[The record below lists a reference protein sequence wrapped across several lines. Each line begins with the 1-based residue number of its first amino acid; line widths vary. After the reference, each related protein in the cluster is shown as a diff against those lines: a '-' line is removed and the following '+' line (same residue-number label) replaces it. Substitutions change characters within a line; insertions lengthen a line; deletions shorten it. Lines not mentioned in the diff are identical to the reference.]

1 MSQVAKFLASALL
14 ALTLM
19 LAASVAFGQEGAS
32 APSDSTKAAVKDTRL
47 FNPERANTLIVVVV
61 FFGSV
66 MGYISR
72 TRKGKSQF
80 IRQIAGLAA
89 ADEAIG
95 RATEMGR
102 PVLYIPGIMDVD
114 NIQTIASMVI
124 LTDISRRTAVFDVPL
139 IVPLNQPFVVPI
151 TEESVKEGALRAGR
165 PDWYI
170 ADNIR
175 YLSSEQFAFTAGVA
189 GIMNREKPAANFFLG
204 SFFAE
209 SLIISEVGFASG
221 AIQIAGTANV
231 HQLPFFVVACDYTL
245 IGEEFYAASAYLG
258 KDPQLLGTLKG
269 ADFTKALLMGVIVVG
284 TILAWA
290 GWTGVAKFFGVG
302 G

>member
-1 MSQVAKFLASALL
+1 MIRFLLR
-14 ALTLM
+14 
-19 LAASVAFGQEGAS
+19 LAAAVTICFTVALPVLFAQEPIA
-32 APSDSTKAAVKDTRL
+32 AAKSDSTGIRDTRL
-47 FNPERANTLIVVVV
+47 FNTERSNTMLVVVV

-66 MGYISR
+66 LVYIQR
-72 TRKGKSQF
+72 AKNGKSQF
-80 IRQIAGLAA
+80 IRQIAGLNA

-124 LTDISRRTAVFDVPL
+124 LTDISRRTAEYDVPL
-139 IVPLNQPFVVPI
+139 IVPLNQPFVVPLA
-151 TEESVKEGALRAGR
+151 EESVKEGALRAGR
-165 PDWYI
+165 PDAYI

-258 KDPQLLGTLKG
+258 KDPGLLGTLKG
-269 ADFTKALLMGVIVVG
+269 SDFTKALLMVVIVIG

-290 GWTGVAKFFGVG
+290 GWMGVKTFFSVG

>member
-1 MSQVAKFLASALL
+1 MVFLAFESAI
-14 ALTLM
+14 AET
-19 LAASVAFGQEGAS
+19 ATPTDIS
-32 APSDSTKAAVKDTRL
+32 ATAPAVRDTRL
-47 FNPERANTLIVVVV
+47 FNTERANTLIVVSV

-66 MGYISR
+66 LYYIRR
-72 TRKGKSQF
+72 TRQGKSLF
-80 IRQIAGLAA
+80 VRQIAGLAA

-102 PVLYIPGIMDVD
+102 PVLYIPGIMDID

-124 LTDISRRTAVFDVPL
+124 LTDISRRTSTLDVPL
-139 IVPLNQPFVVPI
+139 IVPLNQPFLVPLA
-151 TEESVKEGALRAGR
+151 EESVKEGALRAGR
-165 PDWYI
+165 PDSFNP
-170 ADNIR
+170 DNIR

-204 SFFAE
+204 AFFAE

-231 HQLPFFVVACDYTL
+231 HQLPFFVAACDYTL

-269 ADFTKALLMGVIVVG
+269 ADLIKAVLMGIILVG
-284 TILAWA
+284 TFLAWA
-290 GWTGVAKFFGVG
+290 GYLGVGKFFGVG

>member
-1 MSQVAKFLASALL
+1 MKRPVRKMVGVVIGLSLL
-14 ALTLM
+14 F
-19 LAASVAFGQEGAS
+19 SVASTLFAQEAIP
-32 APSDSTKAAVKDTRL
+32 ATATDSTALRDMRL
-47 FNPERANTLIVVVV
+47 FNPERTNTLIVVVI
-61 FFGSV
+61 FFASV
-66 MGYISR
+66 LVYIQR
-72 TRKGKSQF
+72 AKKGKSLF
-80 IRQIAGLAA
+80 VRTIAGLAA

-114 NIQTIASMVI
+114 NIQTIASLVI
-124 LTDISRRTAVFDVPL
+124 LTDIARRTATFDVPL
-139 IVPLNQPFVVPI
+139 IVPLNQPFVVPLA
-151 TEESVKEGALRAGR
+151 EESVKEGALRAGR
-165 PDWYI
+165 PDAYV

-175 YLSSEQFAFTAGVA
+175 FLSSEQFAFTAGVA

-209 SLIISEVGFASG
+209 SLIISEVGFATG

-231 HQLPFFVVACDYTL
+231 HQLPFFVAACDYTL
-245 IGEEFYAASAYLG
+245 MGEEFYAASAYLS

-269 ADFTKALLMGVIVVG
+269 SDFTKAILMIIITAG
-284 TILAWA
+284 TLLAWA
-290 GWTGVAKFFGVG
+290 GWMGVAKFFGVG

>member
-1 MSQVAKFLASALL
+1 MVFA
-14 ALTLM
+14 
-19 LAASVAFGQEGAS
+19 QEPVPAS
-32 APSDSTKAAVKDTRL
+32 APADSIAVRDTRL
-47 FNPERANTLIVVVV
+47 FNTERANTLIVVAV

-66 MGYISR
+66 LAYINR
-72 TRKGKSQF
+72 VKRGKSLF
-80 IRQIAGLAA
+80 VRQIAGLSA

-124 LTDISRRTAVFDVPL
+124 LTDISRRTATYDVPI
-139 IVPLNQPFVVPI
+139 IVPLNQPFVVPLA
-151 TEESVKEGALRAGR
+151 EESVKEGALRAGR
-165 PDWYI
+165 PDSYV

-204 SFFAE
+204 AFFAE
-209 SLIISEVGFASG
+209 SLIISEVGFATG

-231 HQLPFFVVACDYTL
+231 HQLPFFVAACDYTL
-245 IGEEFYAASAYLG
+245 IGEEFYAASAYLS

-269 ADFTKALLMGVIVVG
+269 SDLIKATLMVVITIG
-284 TILAWA
+284 TLLAWA
-290 GWTGVAKFFGVG
+290 GWMGVGRFFGVG

>member
-1 MSQVAKFLASALL
+1 MPLKQKIFGSVLLLTLL
-14 ALTLM
+14 AVATPLWAEEPLSAAPADS
-19 LAASVAFGQEGAS
+19 LAAR
-32 APSDSTKAAVKDTRL
+32 DTRL
-47 FNPERANTLIVVVV
+47 FNPQRANTLMVVAV

-66 MGYISR
+66 LVYIQR
-72 TRKGKSQF
+72 AKRGKSLF
-80 IRQIAGLAA
+80 IRQIAGLNA

-102 PVLYIPGIMDVD
+102 PVLFIPGIMDVD

-124 LTDISRRTAVFDVPL
+124 LTDIARRTATFDVPI
-139 IVPLNQPFVVPI
+139 IVPLNQPFVVPLA
-151 TEESVKEGALRAGR
+151 EESVKEGALRAGR
-165 PDWYI
+165 PDWFV

-204 SFFAE
+204 AFFAE

-269 ADFTKALLMGVIVVG
+269 ADFMKALLVGVIIVG
-284 TILAWA
+284 SVLAWA
-290 GWTGVAKFFGVG
+290 GWMGAARFFGTG